1 MRTGWSP
8 WSLKSWTLWL
18 HLRRWRMSGGAGTP
32 WVLDLGDHRE
42 IAGNA
47 VTPLS
52 RSADNEASFAAAL
65 KVQGVFCAAT
75 HYWELDTASVH
86 AHEPPVGAQLRR
98 LVELAR
104 SNPQVTWRSVGD
116 VVSGTLD

>member
-1 MRTGWSP
+1 
-8 WSLKSWTLWL
+8 
-18 HLRRWRMSGGAGTP
+18 MSGGAGVP

-52 RSADNEASFAAAL
+52 RSVENEASFAAAL

-75 HYWELDTASVH
+75 HYWEFDTASVH
-86 AHEPPVGAQLRR
+86 AHEPTVRVQLHR

-104 SNPQVTWRSVGD
+104 SNPQVAWRSVGD
-116 VVSGTLD
+116 VLCGQPSSIPVSTTPAVSGTWSC